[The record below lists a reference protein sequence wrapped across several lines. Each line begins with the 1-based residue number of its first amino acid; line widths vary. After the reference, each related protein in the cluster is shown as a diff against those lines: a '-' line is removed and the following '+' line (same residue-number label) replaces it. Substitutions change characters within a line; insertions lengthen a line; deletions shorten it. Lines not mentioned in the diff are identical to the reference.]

1 MEQISLE
8 AARVN
13 KNLTQ
18 EELANLVGFSRSTI
32 IKWEKDP
39 TKMTI
44 GQAEKICTAL
54 GVNMSN
60 ICFARRSNNETKDSS
75 DG

>member
-44 GQAEKICTAL
+44 RQAEKICNAL

-60 ICFARRSNNETKDSS
+60 ICFRKQ
-75 DG
+75 

>member
-1 MEQISLE
+1 MEQITLE

-44 GQAEKICTAL
+44 GQAEKICNAL

-60 ICFARRSNNETKDSS
+60 ICFRKQ
-75 DG
+75 